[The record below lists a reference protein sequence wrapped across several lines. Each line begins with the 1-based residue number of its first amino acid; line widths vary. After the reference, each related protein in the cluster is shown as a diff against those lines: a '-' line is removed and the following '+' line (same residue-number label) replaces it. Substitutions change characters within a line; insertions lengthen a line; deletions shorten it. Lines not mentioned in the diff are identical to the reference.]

1 MKVEDPSALL
11 VQWFYHK
18 PKYLPKGDESSWQ
31 NHTRFAA
38 RNATT
43 VKTFIV
49 TAKIN
54 MEIRNIFAA
63 YAGISLRRMPIRP
76 AGAGDR
82 AFVLIRPALSAE
94 RPCFST
100 TTTNITQ
107 ITSAATRNAAIP
119 FSSRSRQS
127 FRRLPCPSCREKPIS
142 SECAIRCI
150 SF

>member
-1 MKVEDPSALL
+1 MISS
-11 VQWFYHK
+11 QTQ
-18 PKYLPKGDESSWQ
+18 YLPKGDESSWQ

-43 VKTFIV
+43 IKTLIV
-49 TAKIN
+49 TAKTN
-54 MEIRNIFAA
+54 MGTRNIFDA
-63 YAGISLRRMPIRP
+63 YAGINLRRMPLRP
-76 AGAGDR
+76 AGVGDR
-82 AFVLIRPALSAE
+82 TFVLIRSALSAG
-94 RPCFST
+94 RPCSST

-142 SECAIRCI
+142 SECAIRCM